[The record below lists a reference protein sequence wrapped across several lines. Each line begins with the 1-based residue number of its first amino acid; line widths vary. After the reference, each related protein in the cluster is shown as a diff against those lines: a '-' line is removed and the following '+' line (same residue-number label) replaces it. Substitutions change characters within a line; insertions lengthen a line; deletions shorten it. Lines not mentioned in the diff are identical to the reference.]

1 MSVNYGPLTLSLK
14 IEEVYKKLDSRET
27 AIGDSKWQE
36 NADASAWPTF
46 EIYPGSSWN
55 YALMANLP
63 ITVERKAWPAD
74 NNPFTITN
82 VPLEFKAKGRIVP
95 EWMIDEYGLCGVL
108 PYENAKKSDKIDD
121 IKLVPM
127 GAARLRI
134 TAFPTA
140 K

>member
-1 MSVNYGPLTLSLK
+1 
-14 IEEVYKKLDSRET
+14 
-27 AIGDSKWQE
+27 
-36 NADASAWPTF
+36 
-46 EIYPGSSWN
+46 
-55 YALMANLP
+55 MANLP

-95 EWMIDEYGLCGVL
+95 GWIIDEYGLCGVL
-108 PYENAKKSDKIDD
+108 PYENARKSDRIDE
-121 IKLVPM
+121 ITLVPM

-134 TAFPTA
+134 SAFPTA